1 MQDQRT
7 RMVPALQSY
16 AGDMP
21 EALQPLGAWLLQHTY
36 LVVFVGAL
44 IDATGIPFPG
54 RLILVA
60 AGAFAARGWGR
71 PLAGVLPCARG
82 RGDAAPPSVYA
93 AAAGAYRPPLPL

>member
-1 MQDQRT
+1 
-7 RMVPALQSY
+7 MVPALQSY

-60 AGAFAARGWGR
+60 AGALPPPRGGH
-71 PLAGVLPCARG
+71 PVLGVLPRAPG
-82 RGDAAPPSVYA
+82 AAPPPHLLYLPRA
-93 AAAGAYRPPLPL
+93 ARDPENTRPETHHP